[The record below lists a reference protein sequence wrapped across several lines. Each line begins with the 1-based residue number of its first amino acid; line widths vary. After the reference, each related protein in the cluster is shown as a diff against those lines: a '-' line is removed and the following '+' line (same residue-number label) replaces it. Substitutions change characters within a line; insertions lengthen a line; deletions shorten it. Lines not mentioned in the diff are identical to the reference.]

1 MEPEIIFENQFYIAI
16 NKPYNYHIDGD
27 YENTVE
33 KFVENYIK
41 IRPKLVHQLDYATS
55 GVMLL
60 GLNKRAAG
68 KAAKQFQMRKTKK
81 YYIAVVKGQINN
93 KQIID
98 KAIMDDETDIKG
110 FKMKIDEKGLEAQT
124 EVTPLQYNQEKDQT
138 LLLLKPRT
146 GRRHQLRLHLLSI
159 GHPII
164 GDMTYNND
172 NFYQDFQSRLMLHAF
187 QLWNEPVGQVL
198 FASCDFINDFG
209 IEEQTIQ
216 KMCEL

>member
-81 YYIAVVKGQINN
+81 YYIAVVKGQIND

-172 NFYQDFQSRLMLHAF
+172 TVVGPRNAF
-187 QLWNEPVGQVL
+187 LNQ
-198 FASCDFINDFG
+198 
-209 IEEQTIQ
+209 EE
-216 KMCEL
+216 E